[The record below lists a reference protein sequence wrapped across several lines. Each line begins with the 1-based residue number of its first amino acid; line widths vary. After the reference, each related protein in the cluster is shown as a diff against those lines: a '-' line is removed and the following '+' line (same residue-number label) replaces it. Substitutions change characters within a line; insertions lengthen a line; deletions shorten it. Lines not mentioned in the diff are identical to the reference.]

1 MIKQDNYSTKLSQSH
16 CWSHTSYHHW
26 HKKNHGWSNYSHG
39 NKLGDLIIHME
50 TKYARYSN
58 SREILNKILNLKT
71 FALKT
76 LLNRKTYFYTRIL
89 HSDSGKVMLI
99 VKNDYESHY
108 NETIAMKPPQNHC
121 DKTWQRS
128 HCKVTSFFLT
138 FNCSLFVSSKNWNN
152 LNSLWQFRFSLHA
165 R

>member
-1 MIKQDNYSTKLSQSH
+1 MIKQDSYSTKLSRSQ
-16 CWSHTSYHHW
+16 CWSHTPHTITDIT
-26 HKKNHGWSNYSHG
+26 KI
-39 NKLGDLIIHME
+39 LDDLIIHMG
-50 TKYARYSN
+50 TKCAWYSN
-58 SREILNKILNLKT
+58 SWEILNKIFNLKT

-76 LLNRKTYFYTRIL
+76 LLNRKIYFYTRIL

-108 NETIAMKPPQNHC
+108 TQTIAMKPPQNHC

-152 LNSLWQFRFSLHA
+152 LNSLWRFRFSLHA

>member
-1 MIKQDNYSTKLSQSH
+1 
-16 CWSHTSYHHW
+16 
-26 HKKNHGWSNYSHG
+26 
-39 NKLGDLIIHME
+39 ME

-108 NETIAMKPPQNHC
+108 NETITMRPPQNHC
-121 DKTWQRS
+121 DKTVAE
-128 HCKVTSFFLT
+128 KPL
-138 FNCSLFVSSKNWNN
+138 
-152 LNSLWQFRFSLHA
+152 
-165 R
+165 